1 MEKGIETE
9 LMRLRPGIIRLAKS
23 FRKAVPIDTSPEDIA
38 QEVLLKLWLAMKD
51 GEEIKNKEAWAATV
65 TKNICV
71 SLYRKQKSHG
81 SRSLDGMDAGTG
93 SEGTGATELEI
104 LIQKTMDSIPK
115 GTRMLLRMK
124 ASGMSLDG
132 IAAATGRPKTSI
144 KSSISAAK
152 KTIEEKLGKE
162 DLI

>member
-1 MEKGIETE
+1 M
-9 LMRLRPGIIRLAKS
+9 
-23 FRKAVPIDTSPEDIA
+23 
-38 QEVLLKLWLAMKD
+38 
-51 GEEIKNKEAWAATV
+51 

-71 SLYRKQKSHG
+71 SLYRKQKIHG
-81 SRSLDGMDAGTG
+81 SRSLEGIDAGTV
-93 SEGTGATELEI
+93 SEGTGATDLEI
-104 LIQKTMDSIPK
+104 LIQTTMDSIPK